1 MESDLLLD
9 IGVGLFAGAVAWSL
23 ASLWFDNWSDSTWVL
38 WTLLLWSVTLSAAGH
53 LASEGL
59 FDALAQ
65 DRLIPSS
72 GAAWVLVAVAAA
84 GESTKLTAV
93 LGMAL
98 LPVAAVVW
106 TARRWRKRGG
116 VA

>member
-1 MESDLLLD
+1 MEGGLLLD

-23 ASLWFDNWSDSTWVL
+23 AALCFDNWSDSAWVL
-38 WTLLLWSVTLSAAGH
+38 WPLVLWSAALSAAGH

-72 GAAWVLVAVAAA
+72 AAAWVLVAVAAA

-93 LGMAL
+93 LGVAL

-106 TARRWRKRGG
+106 TARRWRQRGG

>member
-23 ASLWFDNWSDSTWVL
+23 AALWFEDWGDSTWVL
-38 WTLLLWSVTLSAAGH
+38 WALVLWSATLSAAGH

-59 FDALAQ
+59 FDTLAQ
-65 DRLIPSS
+65 DRLIPLS
-72 GAAWVLVAVAAA
+72 GTAWVLVVVAAA

-93 LGMAL
+93 LGVAL

-106 TARRWRKRGG
+106 TARRWRKQGG
-116 VA
+116 LA